1 MQIDTKDRIFEQ
13 VKYETSKLR
22 CVVGHATDL
31 WMDMA
36 ERRRSHFLDWLDA
49 SEWNAKSLS
58 EFVGIP
64 YTTLHSY
71 TKPSGA
77 ATRSLRGDTEAQIAA
92 KLGLS
97 IEDLF
102 GSPSPTNFIRA
113 WRESLFWTEAELAEK
128 IGSDEAYVIGVERGE
143 IPLSPKVLLR
153 FADGFGVQPGR
164 LKSDPADVN
173 VEAAELFS
181 HIAPEDRP
189 RALEMLKV
197 FARTGTDG

>member
-1 MQIDTKDRIFEQ
+1 MKEDTKLRIWSQE
-13 VKYETSKLR
+13 KYETSKLR
-22 CVVGHATDL
+22 NVVARAREWSMDL
-31 WMDMA
+31 A
-36 ERRRSHFLDWLDA
+36 ERRRAHFLDWLDA
-49 SEWNAKSLS
+49 SEWNAKSLA
-58 EFVGIP
+58 EHVGIP

-71 TKPSGA
+71 TKASGSP
-77 ATRSLRGDTEAQIAA
+77 TRSLRGDTEAQIAA

-102 GSPSPTNFIRA
+102 GSPAPTNFIRA
-113 WRESLFWTEAELAEK
+113 WRESMFWTEAELAEK
-128 IGSDEAYVIGVERGE
+128 IGSDEAYVRGVESGD

-164 LKSDPADVN
+164 LKADPADVN

-197 FARTGTDG
+197 FARTGTEG